1 MALDPDRYVIGDD
14 GLWVEKVGPWAT
26 ESSTSSATTSG
37 SRRPPGACTAR
48 TGRSSST
55 SSPARAGPIV
65 RDDGSFIDGSPVVA
79 FEQAVKSN
87 APFTSVEISD
97 LESELLAAAATR
109 LERRKA
115 PGDGGDQ
122 GHRLAAQPARP
133 SLRAARSAQSRRPV
147 VLDHPGAGQAEARRH
162 HGPRQRV
169 GPAAERRPLFV
180 GRAGT
185 VRRVRAGLAR
195 QSSPRQEPA
204 VAAGRYSRSLV
215 GLGGGLR
222 IAASAA
228 HAADQRLSR
237 SASVLA
243 DAAFQASVG
252 T

>member
-37 SRRPPGACTAR
+37 SPRPPGACTAR

-115 PGDGGDQ
+115 PV
-122 GHRLAAQPARP
+122 RTT
-133 SLRAARSAQSRRPV
+133 
-147 VLDHPGAGQAEARRH
+147 E
-162 HGPRQRV
+162 
-169 GPAAERRPLFV
+169 GPAMEAIKDIVSRLNPHGLHFALLDPHNLGALSFSIIQELAKLKRVDIMVHVSVSDLQRNARLYSSDEQEQFDEFAPGWRDKVPLD
-180 GRAGT
+180 RNLQSLPAGI
-185 VRRVRAGLAR
+185 VDHW
-195 QSSPRQEPA
+195 SD
-204 VAAGRYSRSLV
+204 LV
-215 GLGGGLR
+215 EGLGLPR
-222 IAASAA
+222 AR
-228 HAADQRLSR
+228 HTR
-237 SASVLA
+237 
-243 DAAFQASVG
+243 
-252 T
+252 